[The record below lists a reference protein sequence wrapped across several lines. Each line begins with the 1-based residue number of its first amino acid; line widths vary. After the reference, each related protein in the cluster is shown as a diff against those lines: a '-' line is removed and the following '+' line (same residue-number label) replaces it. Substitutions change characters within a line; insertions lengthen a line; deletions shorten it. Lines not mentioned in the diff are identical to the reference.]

1 MILGT
6 RLQHHCQLL
15 TSKNSLPTS
24 FIFRSVL
31 VHSWPIN
38 VRPRNA
44 WITGAHEQQA
54 RLYRSTSILRRARVL
69 VHGLSPT
76 WPVVHRRRG
85 AEMSGDCRFAPVF
98 CPALASLSQPRS
110 SLGQVPPATFGGV
123 LRSGAPCPPRL
134 LDLEGI
140 AHALNIRPR
149 LSSYAKRLADGAAI
163 RERYARCKLL
173 CRCGTHFALRFSCA
187 RGRESKSQTGRHLS
201 FLDFHA
207 TICFHCEDSG
217 APCTGRSSFSTGEKS
232 VPSAAATAN

>member
-85 AEMSGDCRFAPVF
+85 AEVSGRLPF
-98 CPALASLSQPRS
+98 CASFLSRLGLALATPFLPWTSPACNFRWGIAVWGSM
-110 SLGQVPPATFGGV
+110 PPAIAGLGGYCACPQHPSKV
-123 LRSGAPCPPRL
+123 ELVCQTPGRRSC
-134 LDLEGI
+134 
-140 AHALNIRPR
+140 
-149 LSSYAKRLADGAAI
+149 Y
-163 RERYARCKLL
+163 
-173 CRCGTHFALRFSCA
+173 
-187 RGRESKSQTGRHLS
+187 
-201 FLDFHA
+201 
-207 TICFHCEDSG
+207 
-217 APCTGRSSFSTGEKS
+217 
-232 VPSAAATAN
+232 